1 MSAYDNVVLG
11 KLKLKGKALDVKER
25 GVKKKKDYDSNA
37 GVVEVTELSTG
48 KETSLAVDDANES
61 NKLNEENSATHDDH
75 LTPVERRYIEQKEK
89 IDAYM
94 LAKTANK
101 SHRDRIQDFN
111 QYLANLSEHYDIPK
125 VVEGMMSTKA
135 VLTPPVMLESSASDQ
150 AEYKAPNII
159 QRIFSLFKNIRPGT
173 DLTHFELPPLFNLPK
188 SQLQCYGES
197 VYCTSVGEDLL
208 SKCNEGGTQIERLL
222 DVVTWSI
229 STLRPLKFGVAPYNP
244 ILGETHH
251 VSRGSLNVIIE
262 QLCHNV
268 VGASIEAIVN
278 GKRRLKLLSHGETYV
293 MNSPKLWIRVFPV
306 PSTGWGGNVRIE
318 CKESG
323 LEAQL
328 CYKGTSF
335 LGIGGNPRSLKGKIL
350 ESSTLKPLYEIDGCW
365 DSTVVAKEVKT
376 GKTIVIYDAK
386 EALSRMKTPEV
397 RDPNGLSASE
407 SAVIWGE
414 VSQSILNKEWE
425 KAGKAKKAIEEKQ
438 RKDAKDRK
446 SRGEV
451 WVPKHFNLTHTKE
464 EGWDCHP
471 KVKWVPPAP
480 IVASL

>member
-1 MSAYDNVVLG
+1 MEVYLHIVASRCFFKWKLLSIKNVRMTRQTHPVNAPDDLAGDVDILTLIHITPLGLRICYD
-11 KLKLKGKALDVKER
+11 
-25 GVKKKKDYDSNA
+25 
-37 GVVEVTELSTG
+37 
-48 KETSLAVDDANES
+48 ES
-61 NKLNEENSATHDDH
+61 NKLNEENAIAHDGH
-75 LTPVERRYIEQKEK
+75 LTPSERRLTMK
-89 IDAYM
+89 IRNRFEGENIVVCT
-94 LAKTANK
+94 L
-101 SHRDRIQDFN
+101 Q
-111 QYLANLSEHYDIPK
+111 
-125 VVEGMMSTKA
+125 VVEGMMMSTKA
-135 VLTPPVMLESSASDQ
+135 IVLTPPVALESSASDQ

-159 QRIFSLFKNIRPGT
+159 QCIFSLFKNIRPGT

-208 SKCNEGGTQIERLL
+208 SKCNKGGLK
-222 DVVTWSI
+222 
-229 STLRPLKFGVAPYNP
+229 LR
-244 ILGETHH
+244 
-251 VSRGSLNVIIE
+251 
-262 QLCHNV
+262 
-268 VGASIEAIVN
+268 GASIEAIVN

-306 PSTGWGGNVRIE
+306 PSTGWGGNVRID

-350 ESSTLKPLYEIDGCW
+350 ESSTLMPLYEIDGCW

-386 EALSRMKTPEV
+386 EALSRLETPQV
-397 RDPNGLSASE
+397 KDPYGLSASE
-407 SAVIWGE
+407 SAVVWGE
-414 VSQSILNKEWE
+414 VSQSILKKEWE
-425 KAGKAKKAIEEKQ
+425 KASKAKKAIEEKQ
-438 RKDAKDRK
+438 RKDGRERK
-446 SRGEV
+446 SRGET

-464 EGWDCHP
+464 EGWDCTP
-471 KVKWVPPAP
+471 KAKCVPPAP

>member
-1 MSAYDNVVLG
+1 MV
-11 KLKLKGKALDVKER
+11 
-25 GVKKKKDYDSNA
+25 
-37 GVVEVTELSTG
+37 
-48 KETSLAVDDANES
+48 
-61 NKLNEENSATHDDH
+61 
-75 LTPVERRYIEQKEK
+75 P
-89 IDAYM
+89 
-94 LAKTANK
+94 
-101 SHRDRIQDFN
+101 
-111 QYLANLSEHYDIPK
+111 
-125 VVEGMMSTKA
+125 EGIVSSKA
-135 VLTPPVMLESSASDQ
+135 VLTPPLALESFASDQ

-159 QRIFSLFKNIRPGT
+159 QRIFSLFNKVRPGT
-173 DLTHFELPPLFNLPK
+173 DLTNFELPPLFNLPK

-208 SKCNEGGTQIERLL
+208 SKCNKGGTQIERLL
-222 DVVTWSI
+222 SVVTWSI

-244 ILGETHH
+244 VLGETHH

-262 QLCHNV
+262 QVSHHPPISAVHATNDKENLELICCQHAV
-268 VGASIEAIVN
+268 PKFHGASIEAIVN

-376 GKTIVIYDAK
+376 GKTIVMYDAK
-386 EALSRMKTPEV
+386 ETLSRLETPEV
-397 RDPNGLSASE
+397 KDPNGLSASE
-407 SAVIWGE
+407 SGVVWGE
-414 VSQSILNKEWE
+414 VSQSILKKEWE
-425 KAGKAKKAIEEKQ
+425 KASKAKKAIEEKQ
-438 RKDAKDRK
+438 RKDGRERK
-446 SRGEV
+446 SRGES
-451 WVPKHFNLTHTKE
+451 WVPKHFNLSHTKE
-464 EGWDCHP
+464 EGWDCSP
-471 KVKWVPPAP
+471 KAKWVPPAP